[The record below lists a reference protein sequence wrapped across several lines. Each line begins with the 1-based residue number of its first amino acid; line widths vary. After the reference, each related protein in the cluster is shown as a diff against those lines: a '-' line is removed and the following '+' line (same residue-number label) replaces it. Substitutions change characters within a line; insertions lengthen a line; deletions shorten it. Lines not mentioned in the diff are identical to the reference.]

1 MQGAPAADLAGDADT
16 WRSIALQRLAGALA
30 PLDIAA
36 ALSGDKGELPSV
48 PGGSGDAAEGG
59 RLVRALWPALL
70 GHYFRDLWKCAED
83 ADRLGLWAARWLAP
97 EGPFV
102 PLRIGAQPYGLLPV
116 TALQRSEPLGDSDDQ
131 VEARILDA
139 LARVTAT
146 WAAAAEAQGTV
157 VDADTRRLLD
167 LLARP
172 GVSARY
178 AYRSFLPAERLAA
191 AYPGVSD
198 FVSEAA
204 RSWDPAVEVMR
215 HSPARVYLAVGHP
228 APLRLPL
235 IGARRL
241 PLDIPLR
248 QVIELLYE
256 GGGDF
261 FADFVHGEMGGV
273 VPDSLLIRLLMHS
286 VFLTKAWSVQS
297 ALANTDPLLNPPVW
311 FDTEDLTP
319 LEALQIAFLPASETG
334 SGEKRSPSS

>member
-1 MQGAPAADLAGDADT
+1 M
-16 WRSIALQRLAGALA
+16 AGALA

-116 TALQRSEPLGDSDDQ
+116 TALQRWEPLGDSDDQ

-178 AYRSFLPAERLAA
+178 AYRSFLPAERWRLPIP
-191 AYPGVSD
+191 AYRD

-204 RSWDPAVEVMR
+204 RP
-215 HSPARVYLAVGHP
+215 GT
-228 APLRLPL
+228 LR
-235 IGARRL
+235 
-241 PLDIPLR
+241 
-248 QVIELLYE
+248 
-256 GGGDF
+256 
-261 FADFVHGEMGGV
+261 
-273 VPDSLLIRLLMHS
+273 S
-286 VFLTKAWSVQS
+286 K
-297 ALANTDPLLNPPVW
+297 
-311 FDTEDLTP
+311 
-319 LEALQIAFLPASETG
+319 
-334 SGEKRSPSS
+334 